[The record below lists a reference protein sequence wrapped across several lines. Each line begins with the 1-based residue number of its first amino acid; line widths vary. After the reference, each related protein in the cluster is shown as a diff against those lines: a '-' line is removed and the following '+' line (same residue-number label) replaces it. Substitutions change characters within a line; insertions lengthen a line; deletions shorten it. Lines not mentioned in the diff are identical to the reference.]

1 MRFPFYFAV
10 GSVAWAQSAAAS
22 QGPGVAA
29 GQAGF
34 IAQAL
39 AGALIGM
46 LAAIVIFGLLKI
58 ALDFG
63 RPR

>member
-1 MRFPFYFAV
+1 MRFPFC
-10 GSVAWAQSAAAS
+10 VAAGLIACAQSAAAS

-34 IAQAL
+34 VAQAL
-39 AGALIGM
+39 VGALIGM

-58 ALDFG
+58 ALDFA

>member
-1 MRFPFYFAV
+1 MRFPFCVAV
-10 GSVAWAQSAAAS
+10 GSLAWAQSAAAS

-29 GQAGF
+29 GQAG
-34 IAQAL
+34 IVAQAL
-39 AGALIGM
+39 AGPLIGM

-58 ALDFG
+58 ALDFS